1 MSVPV
6 APWSSK
12 PAAAA
17 AVFKAGRKPG
27 QEAAAS
33 GDGGEKGERVTKGAL
48 KPELISYFRQICDQ
62 LDDPN
67 LDVEGPK
74 FVLMYVVSRRR
85 VRIFSDPIRLPPLL
99 Y

>member
-62 LDDPN
+62 FDDPN
-67 LDVEGPK
+67 LDVEGPN
-74 FVLMYVVSRRR
+74 FVYLYVCCDVIARILLM
-85 VRIFSDPIRLPPLL
+85 P
-99 Y
+99 

>member
-1 MSVPV
+1 MSTLV

-12 PAAAA
+12 PAA

-33 GDGGEKGERVTKGAL
+33 GDGGEKGERTSKGAL

-67 LDVEGPK
+67 LDVEGLNVHLCVC
-74 FVLMYVVSRRR
+74 VLYVCVCSC
-85 VRIFSDPIRLPPLL
+85 
-99 Y
+99 